1 MKNRGE
7 NFFQRLVPNQ
17 AKPPKQKLSLI
28 IYSHLERLGD
38 TTHDRSPSFK
48 NPSDDLA
55 LAPEIAAELLKD
67 RVSLQ
72 ASGRIRKKPSQ
83 SPSMSNRY
91 DTTGERVR
99 N

>member
-1 MKNRGE
+1 MKNHGE

-28 IYSHLERLGD
+28 IYSHLERLGVPRMID
-38 TTHDRSPSFK
+38 HPSFK

-83 SPSMSNRY
+83 SPSMSNQY